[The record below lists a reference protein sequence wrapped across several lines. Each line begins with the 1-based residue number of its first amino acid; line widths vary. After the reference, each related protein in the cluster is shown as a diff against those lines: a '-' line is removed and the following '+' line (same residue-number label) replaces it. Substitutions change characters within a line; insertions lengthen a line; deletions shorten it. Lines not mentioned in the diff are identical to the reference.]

1 MALFKDEMWMQSVRQ
16 RQSFS
21 VPIQI
26 TLQGSR
32 KRYMREA
39 FSPIPGKVKR
49 KESSSDGVKPVD
61 KMKKQASNA
70 GEDRAMLL
78 GFTMMG
84 LSVLMFF
91 LLGITILKPFMRSVW
106 NEESNCTII
115 QADIMD
121 DWVDCSFTCGMDCH
135 GQSKYPCLQI
145 LVNVSQSG
153 DVALLHYNEEAVQI
167 NPKCFY
173 IPTCQRDKTNSLDG
187 VLDVKEYF
195 ERKNNTPFAC
205 FHQQDRKPEDVI
217 LIKKYDKSVVFHCL
231 FWPTL
236 MLIGGA
242 SIVGMVKLTQHLS
255 LLCMVYCSATRE
267 EIGSVTP
274 RADSQ
279 QSKTKKEDKTLRW
292 RLNSQNMNNTP
303 FK

>member
-1 MALFKDEMWMQSVRQ
+1 MALFREQMWLAPVAQ

-26 TLQGSR
+26 TLQGR
-32 KRYMREA
+32 RRRRYMREA
-39 FSPIPGKVKR
+39 FSPVPGKAKR
-49 KESSSDGVKPVD
+49 KESSTDGVRAAD
-61 KMKKQASNA
+61 KVKKQVSNA

-91 LLGITILKPFMRSVW
+91 LLGIAILKPFMLSVW
-106 NEESNCTII
+106 NEEANCTII
-115 QADIMD
+115 QTDIMD
-121 DWVDCSFTCGMDCH
+121 DWIDCSFTCGVDCH

-145 LVNVSQSG
+145 LVNVSGS
-153 DVALLHYNEEAVQI
+153 DYVAALHYNEEAVQI

-173 IPTCQRDKTNSLDG
+173 VPKCQRDKNDLLDG
-187 VLDVKEYF
+187 VLDVKLYF
-195 ERKNNTPFAC
+195 EHKNDTPFVC
-205 FHQQDRKPEDVI
+205 FHRPDSKPEDVI
-217 LIKKYDKSVVFHCL
+217 LIKKYDRTVVFHCL

-242 SIVGMVKLTQHLS
+242 AIVGMVKLTQHLS
-255 LLCMVYCSATRE
+255 LLCMLYCNSPRE
-267 EIGSVTP
+267 EPGSMTP

-279 QSKTKKEDKTLRW
+279 QSRARKDDKTLRW
-292 RLNSQNMNNTP
+292 RSNSRTTNTI
-303 FK
+303 

>member
-1 MALFKDEMWMQSVRQ
+1 MAIFREKMWMSPVAH

-32 KRYMREA
+32 RHYLREA
-39 FSPIPGKVKR
+39 FSPVSGKVKR
-49 KESSSDGVKPVD
+49 KESGSDGVKTTD
-61 KMKKQASNA
+61 KMKKQVSNA

-84 LSVLMFF
+84 LSVMMFF
-91 LLGITILKPFMRSVW
+91 LLGIAILKPFMLNVW

-121 DWVDCSFTCGMDCH
+121 DWVDCSFTCGVDCH

-145 LVNVSQSG
+145 LVNVSASG
-153 DVALLHYNEEAVQI
+153 HVAALHYNEEAVQI

-173 IPTCQRDKTNSLDG
+173 VPKCQRDKNDLLDG
-187 VLDVKEYF
+187 VLDVKQYF
-195 ERKNNTPFAC
+195 ERKNDTPFAC
-205 FHQQDRKPEDVI
+205 FHRPDNKPEDVI
-217 LIKKYDKSVVFHCL
+217 LIKKYDRSVVFHCL

-236 MLIGGA
+236 MLVGGA

-255 LLCMVYCSATRE
+255 LMCMVYYSPSKE
-267 EIGSVTP
+267 EAANVTP
-274 RADSQ
+274 RPDSQ
-279 QSKTKKEDKTLRW
+279 QSRTKKDEKTLRW
-292 RLNSQNMNNTP
+292 RLHSQSMTRAS
-303 FK
+303 FS